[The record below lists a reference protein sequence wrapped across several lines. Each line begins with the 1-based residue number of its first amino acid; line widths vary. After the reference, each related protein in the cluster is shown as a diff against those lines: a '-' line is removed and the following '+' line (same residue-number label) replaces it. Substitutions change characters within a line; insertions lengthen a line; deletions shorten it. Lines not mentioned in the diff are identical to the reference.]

1 MKLADG
7 ILLFHGSYKPIET
20 IDLNKCSSG
29 LDFGKGFYLTSSI
42 NQAFKYIPSSV
53 KKNIRRG
60 VLPKDFDLNQA
71 CVSVYKV
78 HLSSE
83 LTTYYFESADL
94 NWLHFVASNRNSL
107 LFQDLKK
114 ELEHI
119 DIIGGK
125 IANDNTAMVLNAY
138 VNGDY
143 GTPGTSRTDNF
154 AIESLL
160 PNKLDNQFCFRSTR
174 AIEALEFLRS
184 EAYGNRNQ

>member
-1 MKLADG
+1 MKLIDG
-7 ILLFHGSYKPIET
+7 ILLFHGSYKAIEN
-20 IDLNKCSSG
+20 IDLNKCSTG

-42 NQAFKYIPSSV
+42 NQAIKYIPSSV

-71 CVSVYKV
+71 CVSVYKL
-78 HLSSE
+78 HLSP
-83 LTTYYFESADL
+83 LLKTYYFENADL
-94 NWLHFVASNRNSL
+94 NWLHFVASNRNNN

-114 ELEHI
+114 ELGNI

-143 GTPGTSRTDNF
+143 GIPGTPRTDNF
-154 AIESLL
+154 TIESLL
-160 PNKLDNQFCFRSTR
+160 PNKLENQFCFRSLK

-184 EAYGNRNQ
+184 ESYGNRK